1 MSLTPRRFLAVTIVL
16 LTLVAAA
23 LAAVLGAGVVRA
35 QEENTGEVLCRFG
48 VNVLGDP
55 TPFDLESLR
64 MGWYVNYG
72 AWENAPRPGGAHYAP
87 IISLSQVG
95 DDGYDYSPKGA
106 QLEAAVAGN
115 PGALWFI
122 GNEPDRPELQ
132 DDLLPHLYADAY
144 HELYYL
150 IKGLDPTA
158 EIVAGTI
165 VQPTPVRLLYLDMML
180 DSYKEKY
187 GEHLPADGWSIHN
200 FILNEEN
207 CAIDPDPPGCWGADV
222 PPGID
227 WVYGEQVEVDDNDDI
242 ERFKERIWRFRH
254 WMRERGYRDLPL
266 YVSEY
271 GILMP
276 QDYGFDNARVNAFM
290 NATFDFMGWA
300 SDPELGDPDDEYRL
314 VQRWSWYSSDDRATH
329 NGWLFDPDTHQISA
343 MGQNYANYTAPMR
356 SAHDFYPVRL
366 LTDPEAPSSNG
377 APVNVNLVATIANGG
392 SLSNPSPEVAVRFY
406 NGDPAQGGVQI
417 GAQQTVSLSGCGTNT
432 PVSVTWNNVPPG
444 AHDVYVVV
452 DPGNNVDESNEQN
465 NSMKQTIVV
474 ATDHITIPAIFR

>member
-1 MSLTPRRFLAVTIVL
+1 M
-16 LTLVAAA
+16 
-23 LAAVLGAGVVRA
+23 VRA
-35 QEENTGEVLCRFG
+35 QEEDTTGALCRFG

-72 AWENAPRPGGAHYAP
+72 AWENAPHPGGAHYMP

-106 QLEAAVAGN
+106 QLEAVVAGN
-115 PGALWFI
+115 PGATWFI
-122 GNEPDRPELQ
+122 GNEPDRRHLQ

-150 IKGLDPTA
+150 IKSLDPTA

-165 VQPTPVRLLYLDMML
+165 VQPTPVRLLYLDMVL
-180 DSYKEKY
+180 ESYEEAY
-187 GEHLPADGWSIHN
+187 GERLPADGWSIHN
-200 FILNEEN
+200 FILNEVS
-207 CAIDPDPPGCWGADV
+207 CDYDPGYCWGAEI

-227 WVYGEQVEVDDNDDI
+227 WPEGERIAIDDNDDI
-242 ERFKERIWRFRH
+242 ERFKERIWRFRQ
-254 WMRERGYRDLPL
+254 WMRDRGYRDRPL

-276 QDYGFDNARVNAFM
+276 QDFGFDNARVNAFM
-290 NATFDFMGWA
+290 NATFDFMGSA
-300 SDPELGDPDDEYRL
+300 TSLELGDPNDEYRL
-314 VQRWSWYSSDDRATH
+314 VQRWSWYSSDDRANF
-329 NGWLFDPDTHQISA
+329 NGWLFDPETHQISA
-343 MGQNYANYTAPMR
+343 MGQNYANYTAPLR
-356 SAHDFYPVRL
+356 GAYDFYPVRV
-366 LTDPEAPSSNG
+366 LTDPAAPASNG

-392 SLSNPSPEVAVRFY
+392 SLSAPSPDAVVRFY
-406 NGDPAQGGVQI
+406 DGDPAQGGTQI
-417 GAQQTVSLSGCGTNT
+417 GAQQTVSLSGCGTNST
-432 PVSVTWNNVPPG
+432 VSVTWNNVPPG

-452 DPGNNVDESNEQN
+452 DAGNAVAESDEQN

-474 ATDHITIPAIFR
+474 ATDHITIPAILR